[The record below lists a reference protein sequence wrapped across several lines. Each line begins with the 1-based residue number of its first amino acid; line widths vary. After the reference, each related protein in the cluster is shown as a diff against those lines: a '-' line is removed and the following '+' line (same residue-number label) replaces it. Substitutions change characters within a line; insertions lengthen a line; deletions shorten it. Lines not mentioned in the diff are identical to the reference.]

1 MIVIRR
7 RLVGGAVAAAVTGVF
22 STAGA
27 GYYFSGE
34 LLGVDRTRDLAVR
47 VLAVDGDEVTLS
59 RDLDTAKP
67 IELGLMWPEGA
78 ARLTTSVRVVG
89 DTVVREIAERELGHL
104 RPGLAV
110 HVDYNVFSTDPKAAF
125 GLDYDTV
132 PVPGELGDLPAWL
145 VPPPGAERP
154 GHWANQRPG
163 RWAIAMHGRGAS
175 RHEALRVL
183 PTVAGAGLTTLVL
196 GYRNDPDAPASP
208 DGYYHLGDTE
218 WRDLA
223 SGIRYARENGAT
235 EVVLL
240 GWSMGGGAVLT
251 ALRRLPVADAAL
263 VRGVVLDSPVLSWD
277 AVIDFQAAL
286 RHLPAPITWSAKR
299 FTEWR
304 GGLSLASLDQ
314 DPAEL
319 TVPALIFV
327 DESDQLV
334 RTDRAHAY
342 ASARPDLVT
351 LVSTR
356 DGGHVASW
364 NVDPRGYAAAV
375 TAFLSR
381 VASAS

>member
-1 MIVIRR
+1 VIVNRR

-47 VLAVDGDEVTLS
+47 VLGVSGDEVTLS

-67 IELGLMWPEGA
+67 IELGLVWPEGA
-78 ARLTTSVRVVG
+78 ARLAPPVRVVG
-89 DTVVREIAERELGHL
+89 DTVIRQIAEREQGDL
-104 RPGLAV
+104 RAGLAAA
-110 HVDYNVFSTDPKAAF
+110 VDYNVFSTNPKAAF
-125 GLDYDTV
+125 GLDFATV
-132 PVPGELGDLPAWL
+132 PVAGELGDLPAWL
-145 VPPPGAERP
+145 VPPPGAERA
-154 GHWANQRPG
+154 GI
-163 RWAIAMHGRGAS
+163 WAIAMHGRGAS

-183 PTVAGAGLTTLVL
+183 PTVVGAGLTTLVIC
-196 GYRNDPDAPASP
+196 YRNDLDAPASP

-223 SGIRYARENGAT
+223 AAIGYAKENGAT
-235 EVVLL
+235 GVVLF
-240 GWSMGGGAVLT
+240 GWSMGGGATLT
-251 ALRRLPVADAAL
+251 ALRRLPDTAM

-277 AVIDFQAAL
+277 AVIDFQAEL
-286 RHLPAPITWSAKR
+286 RHVPAPIVWSAKR

-304 GGLSLASLDQ
+304 GGLSLARLDQ
-314 DPAEL
+314 VPAEL
-319 TVPALIFV
+319 TVPALLFV
-327 DESDQLV
+327 DEADQLV

-342 ASARPDLVT
+342 AAARPDLVT

-364 NVDPRGYAAAV
+364 NVDPQRYAAAV
-375 TAFLSR
+375 ATFLDR
-381 VASAS
+381 VV

>member
-1 MIVIRR
+1 MIVTRR

-47 VLAVDGDEVTLS
+47 VLAVEGDEVTLS

-67 IELGLMWPEGA
+67 IEIGLMWPEGA

-89 DTVVREIAERELGHL
+89 DTVVRQVAEREVGSL

-125 GLDYDTV
+125 GLDFATV
-132 PVPGELGDLPAWL
+132 PVPGELGELPAWL
-145 VPPPGAERP
+145 VPPPGASRA
-154 GHWANQRPG
+154 GT
-163 RWAIAMHGRGAS
+163 WAIAMHGRGAS

-223 SGIRYARENGAT
+223 AGIRYARENGAT
-235 EVVLL
+235 GVVLF
-240 GWSMGGGAVLT
+240 GWSMGGGAALT
-251 ALRRLPVADAAL
+251 ALRRVPLAEAAL
-263 VRGVVLDSPVLSWD
+263 IRGVVLDSPVLSWD

-304 GGLSLASLDQ
+304 GGLSLARLDQ
-314 DPAEL
+314 DPGDL
-319 TVPALIFV
+319 TVPALLFV

-351 LVSTR
+351 LISTR

-364 NVDPRGYAAAV
+364 NVDPQGYAAAV
-375 TAFLSR
+375 TAFLNR
-381 VASAS
+381 VA

>member
-1 MIVIRR
+1 VIVNRR
-7 RLVGGAVAAAVTGVF
+7 RLVGGAVAAAATGVF

-47 VLAVDGDEVTLS
+47 VLRVAGDEVTLS

-67 IELGLMWPEGA
+67 IELGLVWPDGA
-78 ARLTTSVRVVG
+78 VRLAPSVRVVG
-89 DTVVREIAERELGHL
+89 DAVVRQIVEREMGEL
-104 RPGLAV
+104 RAGVAAA
-110 HVDYNVFSTDPKAAF
+110 VDYNVFSTDPKAAF
-125 GLDYDTV
+125 GLDFATV

-145 VPPPGAERP
+145 VPPPAAERA
-154 GHWANQRPG
+154 GI
-163 RWAIAMHGRGAS
+163 WAIAMHGRGAS

-183 PTVAGAGLTTLVL
+183 PTVVGAGLTTLVI
-196 GYRNDPDAPASP
+196 GYRNDLDAPASP

-223 SGIRYARENGAT
+223 AAIGYAKENGAT
-235 EVVLL
+235 GVVLF
-240 GWSMGGGAVLT
+240 GWSMGGGATLT
-251 ALRRLPVADAAL
+251 ALRRLPDTSM

-277 AVIDFQAAL
+277 AVIDFQAEL

-304 GGLSLASLDQ
+304 GGLSLARLDQ
-314 DPAEL
+314 DPGEL
-319 TVPALIFV
+319 TVPALLVV
-327 DESDQLV
+327 DEADQLV
-334 RTDRAHAY
+334 RTDQAHAY

-364 NVDPRGYAAAV
+364 NVDPRGYEAAV
-375 TAFLSR
+375 ATFLDR
-381 VASAS
+381 VAWA